1 VCTCPPTTA
10 TEGSASQREP
20 SPPPPPWSPRTV
32 HARWI
37 RFTSPIRLSMVAIPG
52 EAARD
57 GSPAAVSGCGARRR
71 LDAGGGGIYEWE
83 TEEIIAA
90 TEFKSE
96 LVVLLARYRP
106 LGVGRMGC
114 LDAAFERWCC
124 CLLSRI
130 CAGSY
135 KRKTNQ

>member
-1 VCTCPPTTA
+1 
-10 TEGSASQREP
+10 
-20 SPPPPPWSPRTV
+20 
-32 HARWI
+32 
-37 RFTSPIRLSMVAIPG
+37 MVAIPG

-114 LDAAFERWCC
+114 LDAAFER
-124 CLLSRI
+124 LLLPVEPSL
-130 CAGSY
+130 CGTAGSD